1 MSEGIFIAIVMVL
14 LFGFCFLYSY
24 GGEYYI
30 QKKAERA
37 YQKEQK
43 LKEQREQGLKDLIAA
58 KRLEREEKYK
68 LAQERS
74 AQIRQELEKLQG
86 TGGGDFAQTA

>member
-1 MSEGIFIAIVMVL
+1 MSEGIFITIVMVL

-43 LKEQREQGLKDLIAA
+43 LNTYWRQRKEKVQ
-58 KRLEREEKYK
+58 
-68 LAQERS
+68 
-74 AQIRQELEKLQG
+74 
-86 TGGGDFAQTA
+86 FW